1 MTKERLEQIAIT
13 NYFRSSEDDGWEWKT
28 VADEKVVAV
37 MAEAVNEALEEVCR
51 VFDERPLT
59 DFPAKYCSRCIRAL
73 KVEP

>member
-37 MAEAVNEALEEVCR
+37 MAEAVNAALEEAAAVLEADDCYWHKSHAS
-51 VFDERPLT
+51 L
-59 DFPAKYCSRCIRAL
+59 IRDL
-73 KVEP
+73 KVKS